1 MIQYQKNI
9 EKILLS
15 TKTIWNPPPDLTVS
29 QWADRFRVLSPES
42 SAEAGMWKTSRAP
55 YQKGIMDA
63 VNDHSINTIVF
74 MKSAQVGATEI
85 LNNIVAYYIDQ
96 DPSPCLVLQ
105 PTLQMAQAWSKDR
118 LANMIRDCDQLRKKV
133 KDPKSKNSSNT
144 VLSKQFPG
152 GNINIVG
159 SNSAAGLA
167 SRPIRILLCD
177 EVDRYDSSAGSEGD
191 PINLAIKR
199 TTTFWNRKI
208 FITSTPTI
216 KGLSRIEVAF
226 EESDQRYYEVPC
238 PHCNEYQVLEWEQI
252 HWESKKPETAEYTCK
267 HCEQIIPES
276 KKQWM
281 LSKGKWQ
288 ATKETKRVAGF
299 HISELYSPWR
309 TWKDM
314 AQDFY
319 AVKSQPEMLKTWVNT
334 ALGRTFDD
342 PGESIE
348 HSALLEMREDYD
360 FSNIP
365 NTVLLIT
372 CGIDVQG
379 DRLEAQTIGWGH
391 NNEAWVLDY
400 RIFFGDPSS
409 TNVWKD
415 LDTYLLTGFTR
426 EDDKKLKIVSAC
438 IDSGGHHTQQVYA
451 FTKNRVHRKVF
462 AIKGQSQSNKPIAG
476 RPSFIGRARHVLYP
490 VGSDTAKEF
499 IYSRLKSENKAI
511 HFPATVDEEYF
522 RQLTS
527 EKRVIK
533 YVKGAKKF
541 EWIKKNTRNEALDTF
556 VYAVAAL
563 YILQPNYERLEQLI
577 DQNKSTNQEN
587 TQNNKSSSFRNQ
599 YKPNWVNNWK

>member
-1 MIQYQKNI
+1 
-9 EKILLS
+9 
-15 TKTIWNPPPDLTVS
+15 
-29 QWADRFRVLSPES
+29 
-42 SAEAGMWKTSRAP
+42 MWKTSRAP

-63 VNDHSINTIVF
+63 VNDPKIHTIVF

-118 LANMIRDCDQLRKKV
+118 LANMIRDCDRLRSKV
-133 KDPKSKNSSNT
+133 KDPRSKDSSNT

-177 EVDRYDSSAGSEGD
+177 EIDRYDPSAGAEGD
-191 PINLAIKR
+191 PINLAVKR
-199 TTTFWNRKI
+199 TTTFWNRKV

-216 KGLSRIEVAF
+216 KGLSRIEIAF
-226 EESDQRYYEVPC
+226 EQSDQRYYHVPC
-238 PHCNEYQVLEWEQI
+238 PECNEYQTLEWEQI

-267 HCEQIIPES
+267 HCDVIIPET
-276 KKQWM
+276 KKMWM
-281 LSKGKWQ
+281 LSKGKWI
-288 ATKETKRVAGF
+288 ATEETKKTAGF

-314 AQDFY
+314 AVDFY

-334 ALGRTFDD
+334 ALGKTFDD

-348 HSALLEMREDYD
+348 HSSLMNQREEYDYT
-360 FSNIP
+360 NIP
-365 NTVLLIT
+365 NNVLLIT
-372 CGIDVQG
+372 AGIDVQG
-379 DRLEAQTIGWGH
+379 DRLEAQVIGWGK

-400 RIFFGDPSS
+400 RVFFGDPSS
-409 TNVWKD
+409 NIVWKD
-415 LDTYLLTGFTR
+415 LDTYLGTTFKR
-426 EDDKKLKIVSAC
+426 DDDKPLRIACAC

-451 FTKNRVHRKVF
+451 FTAKRIHRKVF
-462 AIKGQSQSNKPIAG
+462 AIKGQSQSNKPVAG
-476 RPSFIGRARHVLYP
+476 RPSFIGRSRHILYP
-490 VGSDTAKEF
+490 VGSDTAKEA
-499 IYSRLKSENKAI
+499 IYTRLKSETKTI

-533 YVKGAKKF
+533 YFKGAKKF
-541 EWIKKNTRNEALDTF
+541 EWVKKTTRNEALDTF
-556 VYAVAAL
+556 VYGLAAL
-563 YILQPNYERLEQLI
+563 YILQPNYDRLEQLI
-577 DQNKSTNQEN
+577 NKNKSTQAEHSKNIK
-587 TQNNKSSSFRNQ
+587 QNSFKANHR
-599 YKPNWVNNWK
+599 PNWVNDWK

>member
-1 MIQYQKNI
+1 
-9 EKILLS
+9 
-15 TKTIWNPPPDLTVS
+15 
-29 QWADRFRVLSPES
+29 
-42 SAEAGMWKTSRAP
+42 MWKTSRAP

-63 VNDHSINTIVF
+63 VNDHNIHTIVF

-96 DPSPCLVLQ
+96 DPSPTLVLQ

-118 LANMIRDCDQLRKKV
+118 LANMIRDCDKLREKV

-177 EVDRYDSSAGSEGD
+177 EVDRYDPSAGAEGD

-199 TTTFWNRKI
+199 TTTFWNRKV

-216 KGLSRIEVAF
+216 KGLSRIEIAF

-238 PHCNEYQVLEWEQI
+238 PHCEEYQVLEWEQI
-252 HWESKKPETAEYTCK
+252 HWESKKPETAEYSCK
-267 HCEQIIPES
+267 HCEQIIPET

-281 LSKGKWQ
+281 LSQGRWQ
-288 ATKETKRVAGF
+288 ATQETKRVAGF

-314 AQDFY
+314 AIDFY

-348 HSALLEMREDYD
+348 HSALMELREDYD

-365 NTVLLIT
+365 NKVLLIT

-409 TNVWKD
+409 NNVWKD
-415 LDTYLLTGFTR
+415 LDVYLNTGFTR

-462 AIKGQSQSNKPIAG
+462 AIKGQSVSNKPIAG
-476 RPSFIGRARHVLYP
+476 RPSFIGRARHILYP

-499 IYSRLKSENKAI
+499 IYSRLKAENKVI

-522 RQLTS
+522 KQLTS

-541 EWIKKNTRNEALDTF
+541 EWVKKTTRNEALDTF

-577 DQNKSTNQEN
+577 DQNKSTSQEHSKN
-587 TQNNKSSSFRNQ
+587 VKKSNFRANH
-599 YKPNWVNNWK
+599 KPNWVNNWK

>member
-1 MIQYQKNI
+1 
-9 EKILLS
+9 
-15 TKTIWNPPPDLTVS
+15 
-29 QWADRFRVLSPES
+29 
-42 SAEAGMWKTSRAP
+42 
-55 YQKGIMDA
+55 MDA
-63 VNDHSINTIVF
+63 VNDHNIHTIVF

-96 DPSPCLVLQ
+96 DPSPTLVLQ

-118 LANMIRDCDQLRKKV
+118 LANMIRDCDKLREKV

-177 EVDRYDSSAGSEGD
+177 EVDRYDPSAGTEGD

-199 TTTFWNRKI
+199 TTTFWNRKV

-216 KGLSRIEVAF
+216 KGLSRIEIAF

-252 HWESKKPETAEYTCK
+252 HWESKKPETAEYSCK
-267 HCEQIIPES
+267 HCEQIIPET

-281 LSKGKWQ
+281 LSKGRWQ
-288 ATKETKRVAGF
+288 ATQETKRVAGF

-314 AQDFY
+314 AIDFY

-348 HSALLEMREDYD
+348 HSALMELREDYD

-365 NTVLLIT
+365 NTVLLVT

-379 DRLEAQTIGWGH
+379 DRLEAQTIGWSY

-400 RIFFGDPSS
+400 RVFFGDPSS
-409 TNVWKD
+409 NNVWKD
-415 LDTYLLTGFTR
+415 LDSYLNTAFTR
-426 EDDKKLKIVSAC
+426 EDDKKLKIISAC

-451 FTKNRVHRKVF
+451 FTKNRVHRKIF
-462 AIKGQSQSNKPIAG
+462 AIKGQSVSNKPIAG
-476 RPSFIGRARHVLYP
+476 RPSFIGRARHILYP

-499 IYSRLKSENKAI
+499 IYSRLKAENKVI

-522 RQLTS
+522 KQLTS

-541 EWIKKNTRNEALDTF
+541 EWVKKTTRNEALDTF

-577 DQNKSTNQEN
+577 KQNKSTSQEHSKN
-587 TQNNKSSSFRNQ
+587 VKKSNFRANNR
-599 YKPNWVNNWK
+599 PNWVNNWK

>member
-1 MIQYQKNI
+1 
-9 EKILLS
+9 
-15 TKTIWNPPPDLTVS
+15 
-29 QWADRFRVLSPES
+29 
-42 SAEAGMWKTSRAP
+42 MWKTSRAP

-63 VNDHSINTIVF
+63 VNDHNIHTIVF

-96 DPSPCLVLQ
+96 DPSPTLVLQ

-118 LANMIRDCDQLRKKV
+118 LANMIRDCNKLREKV

-177 EVDRYDSSAGSEGD
+177 EVDRYDPSAGSEGD

-199 TTTFWNRKI
+199 TTTFWNRKV

-216 KGLSRIEVAF
+216 KGLSRIEIAF

-238 PHCNEYQVLEWEQI
+238 PHCEEYQVLEWEQI
-252 HWESKKPETAEYTCK
+252 HWESKKPETAEYSCK
-267 HCEQIIPES
+267 HCEQIIPET

-281 LSKGKWQ
+281 LSKGRWQ
-288 ATKETKRVAGF
+288 ATQDTKRVAGF

-314 AQDFY
+314 AIDFY

-348 HSALLEMREDYD
+348 HSALMELKEDYD

-365 NTVLLIT
+365 NKVLLIT

-400 RIFFGDPSS
+400 RVFFGDPSS
-409 TNVWKD
+409 NNVWKD
-415 LDTYLLTGFTR
+415 LDSYLNTAFTR

-451 FTKNRVHRKVF
+451 FTKNRVHRKIF
-462 AIKGQSQSNKPIAG
+462 AIKGQSVSNKPIAG
-476 RPSFIGRARHVLYP
+476 RPSFIGRARHILYP

-499 IYSRLKSENKAI
+499 IYSRLKAENKVI

-522 RQLTS
+522 KQLTS

-541 EWIKKNTRNEALDTF
+541 EWVKKTTRNEALDTF

-577 DQNKSTNQEN
+577 KQNKSTSQEHSKN
-587 TQNNKSSSFRNQ
+587 VKKSNFRANHR
-599 YKPNWVNNWK
+599 PNWVNNWK

>member
-1 MIQYQKNI
+1 
-9 EKILLS
+9 
-15 TKTIWNPPPDLTVS
+15 
-29 QWADRFRVLSPES
+29 
-42 SAEAGMWKTSRAP
+42 
-55 YQKGIMDA
+55 MDA
-63 VNDHSINTIVF
+63 VNDHNIHTIVF

-96 DPSPCLVLQ
+96 DPSPTLVLQ

-118 LANMIRDCDQLRKKV
+118 LANMIRDCDKLREKV

-177 EVDRYDSSAGSEGD
+177 EVDRYDPSAGAEGD

-199 TTTFWNRKI
+199 TTTFWNRKV

-216 KGLSRIEVAF
+216 KGLSRIEIAF

-238 PHCNEYQVLEWEQI
+238 PHCEEYQVLEWEQI
-252 HWESKKPETAEYTCK
+252 HWESKKPETAEYSCK
-267 HCEQIIPES
+267 HCEQIIPET

-281 LSKGKWQ
+281 LSKGRWQ
-288 ATKETKRVAGF
+288 ATQETKRVAGF

-314 AQDFY
+314 AIDFY

-348 HSALLEMREDYD
+348 HSALMELREDYD

-365 NTVLLIT
+365 NKVLLIT

-409 TNVWKD
+409 NNVWKD
-415 LDTYLLTGFTR
+415 LDVYLNTGFTR

-462 AIKGQSQSNKPIAG
+462 AIKGQSVSNKPIAG
-476 RPSFIGRARHVLYP
+476 RPSFIGRARHILYP

-499 IYSRLKSENKAI
+499 IYSRLKAENKVI

-522 RQLTS
+522 KQLTS

-541 EWIKKNTRNEALDTF
+541 EWVKKTTRNEALDTF

-577 DQNKSTNQEN
+577 DQNKSTSQEHSKN
-587 TQNNKSSSFRNQ
+587 VKKSNFRANHR
-599 YKPNWVNNWK
+599 PNWVNNWK

>member
-1 MIQYQKNI
+1 
-9 EKILLS
+9 
-15 TKTIWNPPPDLTVS
+15 
-29 QWADRFRVLSPES
+29 
-42 SAEAGMWKTSRAP
+42 MWKTSRAP

-63 VNDHSINTIVF
+63 VNDPKIHTIVF

-118 LANMIRDCDQLRKKV
+118 LANMIRDCDRLRAKV
-133 KDPKSKNSSNT
+133 KDPRSKDSSNT

-177 EVDRYDSSAGSEGD
+177 EIDRYDPSAGAEGD

-238 PHCNEYQVLEWEQI
+238 PECNEYQVLEWEQI

-267 HCEQIIPES
+267 HCDVIIPET
-276 KKQWM
+276 KKMWM
-281 LSKGKWQ
+281 LSKGKWV
-288 ATKETKRVAGF
+288 ATQETKKTAGF

-309 TWKDM
+309 SWKDM
-314 AQDFY
+314 AVDFY

-334 ALGRTFDD
+334 ALGKTFDD

-348 HSALLEMREDYD
+348 YSSLMNQREEYDYT
-360 FSNIP
+360 NIP
-365 NTVLLIT
+365 NNILLIT
-372 CGIDVQG
+372 AGIDVQG
-379 DRLEAQTIGWGH
+379 DRLEAQVIGWGQ

-400 RIFFGDPSS
+400 RVFFGDPSS
-409 TNVWKD
+409 NLVWKD
-415 LDTYLLTGFTR
+415 LDNYLGMTFKR
-426 EDDKKLKIVSAC
+426 DDDKVLKIACAC

-451 FTKNRVHRKVF
+451 FTSKRVHRKVF

-476 RPSFIGRARHVLYP
+476 RPSFIGRSRHILYP
-490 VGSDTAKEF
+490 VGADTAKEA
-499 IYSRLKSENKAI
+499 IYTRLKSETKTI

-541 EWIKKNTRNEALDTF
+541 EWVKKTTRNEALDTF
-556 VYAVAAL
+556 VYGLAAL
-563 YILQPNYERLEQLI
+563 YILQPNYDRLEQLI
-577 DQNKSTNQEN
+577 NKNQSTQAEHTKNV
-587 TQNNKSSSFRNQ
+587 KKSSFRANHR
-599 YKPNWVNNWK
+599 PNWVNNWK